1 MAQYRDNFNQQN
13 VSTNDLPSSLKI
25 KKFGSIFLFFR
36 TDLLCLFFI
45 SERMAENVGL
55 EDFKIKK
62 EIQDTVQS
70 KPVFDPEIHTELII
84 KDECENMKTGYLLF
98 RIL

>member
-1 MAQYRDNFNQQN
+1 
-13 VSTNDLPSSLKI
+13 
-25 KKFGSIFLFFR
+25 
-36 TDLLCLFFI
+36 
-45 SERMAENVGL
+45 MAENVGL

-84 KDECENMKTGYLLF
+84 EDECENMKTGNLLF

>member
-1 MAQYRDNFNQQN
+1 
-13 VSTNDLPSSLKI
+13 
-25 KKFGSIFLFFR
+25 
-36 TDLLCLFFI
+36 
-45 SERMAENVGL
+45 MAENVGL
-55 EDFKIKK
+55 EHFEIKK